1 LVSYYH
7 RYPALKCWAIFNRPL
22 RGRSI
27 LDADMGTQT
36 KSFKVGSATFG
47 DGRLTIIA
55 GPCVIESE
63 EHAMM
68 MARECAQR
76 ARDAGLDF
84 VFKSSFDKANRS
96 SIKSFRG
103 VGMEAGL
110 DILRRIKAELGVPV
124 VTDIHDPAQV
134 GVVAE
139 VADILQIPAF
149 LCRQTDLILA
159 AAGSGRAVNIKK
171 GQFLAP
177 EDARN
182 IVEKAQAAG
191 CEKLMLTERGVSFGY
206 NNLVVD
212 MRSFPIM
219 SEFGVPVV
227 FDVTHSLQL
236 PGGLGNATGG
246 LSQYIEPL
254 ARAGVACGVDAV
266 FMEVHD
272 APERAPSDG
281 PNMLPLAR
289 MGPLLE
295 NLRDI
300 HGLVRGMPKTEMPLS
315 REART

>member
-1 LVSYYH
+1 MTGS
-7 RYPALKCWAIFNRPL
+7 
-22 RGRSI
+22 
-27 LDADMGTQT
+27 QT

-68 MARECAQR
+68 MARECAAR
-76 ARDAGLDF
+76 ARNAGLDF

-103 VGMEAGL
+103 VGLEAGL
-110 DILRRIKAELGVPV
+110 EILQHVKDELNVPV
-124 VTDIHDPAQV
+124 LTDVHDVAQIDQV
-134 GVVAE
+134 AAVVD
-139 VADILQIPAF
+139 VLQIPAF
-149 LCRQTDLILA
+149 LCRQTDLITA
-159 AAGSGRAVNIKK
+159 AAQSGRAVNIKK

-182 IVEKAQAAG
+182 IVDKARAAG
-191 CEKLMLTERGVSFGY
+191 CERLLLTERGVSFGY

-212 MRSFPIM
+212 MRSFANM
-219 SEFGVPVV
+219 GEFGVPIV

-236 PGGLGNATGG
+236 PGGLGHATGG

-266 FMEVHD
+266 FMEVHE

-281 PNMLPLAR
+281 PNMLPLTR
-289 MGPLLE
+289 MGALLE
-295 NLRDI
+295 MLRDL
-300 HGLVRGMPKTEMPLS
+300 HALAGKRAQTTVV
-315 REART
+315 

>member
-1 LVSYYH
+1 M
-7 RYPALKCWAIFNRPL
+7 PTAQQA
-22 RGRSI
+22 
-27 LDADMGTQT
+27 
-36 KSFKVGSATFG
+36 KSFQVGSATFG
-47 DGRLTIIA
+47 DGRLAIIA
-55 GPCVIESE
+55 GPCVIESA

-76 ARDAGLDF
+76 AKDAGLDF

-103 VGMEAGL
+103 IGIEAGL
-110 DILRRIKAELGVPV
+110 EILRRIKGELGVPV

-134 GVVAE
+134 EAVAE

-159 AAGSGRAVNIKK
+159 AARSGRAVNIKK

-191 CEKLMLTERGVSFGY
+191 CERLMLTERGVSFGY

-219 SEFGVPVV
+219 GEFGVPIV

-246 LSQYIEPL
+246 LSQYIEPI

-266 FMEVHD
+266 FMEVHE

-295 NLRDI
+295 SLRDI
-300 HGLVRGMPKTEMPLS
+300 QTLVSNRVNRAAP
-315 REART
+315 

>member
-1 LVSYYH
+1 
-7 RYPALKCWAIFNRPL
+7 
-22 RGRSI
+22 
-27 LDADMGTQT
+27 
-36 KSFKVGSATFG
+36 
-47 DGRLTIIA
+47 
-55 GPCVIESE
+55 
-63 EHAMM
+63 MM
-68 MARECAQR
+68 MARECAAR
-76 ARDAGLDF
+76 ARAADLGF

-96 SIKSFRG
+96 SVRSFRG
-103 VGMEAGL
+103 LGIHAGL
-110 DILRRIKAELGVPV
+110 EILAKIKRELDVPV
-124 VTDIHDPAQV
+124 LTDVHDVAQI
-134 GVVAE
+134 GEVAE
-139 VADILQIPAF
+139 VADVLQIPAF
-149 LCRQTDLILA
+149 LSRQTDLIQA
-159 AAGSGRAVNIKK
+159 AAQSGRALNIKK

-177 EDARN
+177 QDARN

-191 CEKLMLTERGVSFGY
+191 CERIMLTERGVSFGY

-219 SEFGVPVV
+219 GEFGVPVV

-236 PGGLGNATGG
+236 PGGLGDATGG

-295 NLRDI
+295 MLRDI
-300 HGLVRGMPKTEMPLS
+300 HALVGYRAET
-315 REART
+315 ATQ